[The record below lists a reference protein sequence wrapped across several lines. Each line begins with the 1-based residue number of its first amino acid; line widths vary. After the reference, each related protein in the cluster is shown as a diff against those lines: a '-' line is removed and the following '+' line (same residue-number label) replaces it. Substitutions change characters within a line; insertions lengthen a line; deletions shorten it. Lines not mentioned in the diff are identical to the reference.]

1 MSRSTGDPAGRRL
14 RCPAGV
20 PRVPG
25 AGHERH
31 SVPDGTSDQRGT
43 GSARFLLCHLVSLL
57 RCERRSHPRAQLEL
71 INLISTRSCK
81 ENQLGG
87 RVGAGGGC
95 AVLPGVRVTRGGYA
109 TRAARTKTSCP
120 VSPRCRLRWGC
131 RAGRAAARPQ
141 DGLCRSER
149 LGRPRRRAFLLQK
162 MTRARAQSSAGC
174 WWGSQ
179 TGALGG
185 GHRWC
190 RWDASPL
197 ARGAGGPRGEAV
209 RGRRKK
215 QVHRTYV
222 CEEGKGKHV
231 VSFRGAS

>member
-1 MSRSTGDPAGRRL
+1 MSRSTGDPARRRL

-25 AGHERH
+25 ARHEQH
-31 SVPDGTSDQRGT
+31 SFPDRTNDQRGT
-43 GSARFLLCHLVSLL
+43 GSAQFLLCHLVSPL
-57 RCERRSHPRAQLEL
+57 RCERCSRPRAQLEL
-71 INLISTRSCK
+71 INLISARSCK

-87 RVGAGGGC
+87 RVGAAEGC
-95 AVLPGVRVTRGGYA
+95 AVLPGTRVTRGGYA

-120 VSPRCRLRWGC
+120 VSPRCQPWWGC

-141 DGLCRSER
+141 DGLCCSER
-149 LGRPRRRAFLLQK
+149 LGRPRCRAFLLQK
-162 MTRARAQSSAGC
+162 MTHARAQSSAGC

-185 GHRWC
+185 GHRSR
-190 RWDASPL
+190 RWDVSPL

-222 CEEGKGKHV
+222 CKEGKGKRV
-231 VSFRGAS
+231 VSFGGAS